1 MSDWKGRCRV
11 ANDEYWPLHKRVEE
25 LLHTLVISHRKTSVR
40 RSPEFHAYR
49 GANQTSDWLEHT
61 GIKSRVPVQ
70 IEDVGTLRARRLVVL
85 VGDRRDEKT
94 FDVTSAGFAFHD
106 EHCKRDDH

>member
-1 MSDWKGRCRV
+1 MV

-25 LLHTLVISHRKTSVR
+25 LLHTLVISHRKIPVW

-49 GANQTSDWLEHT
+49 GANQACDWLEHA
-61 GIKSRVPVQ
+61 GLKNRVPVQ